1 VRFGNFDG
9 CIAAGGERLQLGCA
23 AGSEWLR
30 AAGDLGMTSIYSC
43 SITPSVDHLR
53 LRRKSPAAAKSEHC
67 SQPREP
73 LQNATIEPRGGPQWL
88 PSRHQVCEYRS
99 GHLVIYSLFTS
110 SLNHYLDPIKDTL
123 QLPSG

>member
-1 VRFGNFDG
+1 LVLESQFRQIKSCACVRFGNFDG

-43 SITPSVDHLR
+43 PITLSVDHLR

-73 LQNATIEPRGGPQWL
+73 LQNATIKSRGWSAMAAIET
-88 PSRHQVCEYRS
+88 PS
-99 GHLVIYSLFTS
+99 L
-110 SLNHYLDPIKDTL
+110 
-123 QLPSG
+123 